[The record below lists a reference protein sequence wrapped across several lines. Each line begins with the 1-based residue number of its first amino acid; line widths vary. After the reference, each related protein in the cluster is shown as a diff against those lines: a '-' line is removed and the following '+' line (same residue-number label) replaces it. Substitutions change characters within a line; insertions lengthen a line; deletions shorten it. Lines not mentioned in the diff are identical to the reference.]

1 MKMESGFVPVVE
13 VTEVPPGRS
22 KVVRVSGKAIALFNV
37 EGVIYAMENRCPH
50 EGGPVGDGEFTGT
63 TITCPSHQWQFD
75 VRTGACAH
83 DPSVIAKTYEV
94 RVADGMVLVDVSR
107 LVQATRRHRTLLRRV
122 AAGDPLEAIAR
133 ECGLSPQEVE
143 RTAQA
148 ARIGERLL
156 YFGELYLRKGRV
168 GGGDLQAVPYRAMK
182 PIDGEVL
189 AALDA
194 LARLL

>member
-1 MKMESGFVPVVE
+1 MESGFVPVVE
-13 VTEVPPGRS
+13 ITEIPPGRS

-37 EGVIYAMENRCPH
+37 EGVFYAMENRCPH

-83 DPSVIAKTYEV
+83 DPSVIAKTYDV
-94 RVADGMVLVDVSR
+94 RLADGIVWVDASR
-107 LVQATRRHRTLLRRV
+107 LLQATRRHRALLRRV
-122 AAGDPLEAIAR
+122 AAGDTPEAIAR
-133 ECGLSPQEVE
+133 DCGLSVQEVE
-143 RTAQA
+143 RIAEAT
-148 ARIGERLL
+148 RVGERLS

-168 GGGDLQAVPYRAMK
+168 GGGDLQAVPYRVMK

-189 AALDA
+189 AMLDA